1 MIRHLAASPVMPG
14 PLHGEESIASDTTHA
29 TMLELISWLL
39 RYPLLRASD
48 LATLMGLSASAT
60 VARLARARADGLVRS
75 MPASLLGRHVARL
88 HALTPRGLAALAAQ
102 DGAVVWERA
111 RHCQA
116 DPVGL
121 LQLLAD
127 LPAMLATQAFVL
139 ALIAHAEEALC
150 RQPAQRVTWSWTRH
164 VHLRSLSTDS
174 VQHSGHPSLCCDARV
189 QLVVRS
195 TAPRTVISYGLIM
208 LWDSGL
214 SRAADVRRDLQTFL
228 RIRDSYE
235 RHGMLTAFPTLLVLT
250 PNVRRAA
257 LWQAQALRLA
267 TERWLTHPLSG
278 GALEPDDNALVLSSL
293 PISMDPMNPWQA
305 AWRSFAQPGTQSLSD
320 ILQSAS
326 DVGAGSSTLWQ
337 MACRRGCIHDQMEL
351 ARLTVRLDVRSLR
364 MLIVLYL
371 HPLLST
377 QQLATV
383 LGIQPTSAERMLRRL
398 RRLDLIQ
405 RQMLSGVQLGA
416 LADRGVLLLAHCAH
430 LPGGARAVQTSGH
443 LPRTLWRYQREV
455 RALARTPEHTAGVYS
470 FFVALLQSCRAE
482 RAQGLDAA
490 LLWWEIGARCARAF
504 HDAGAWQV
512 IRPDGAGE
520 WRVDGQRFRFWLEWD
535 RGTMGPRDLS
545 AKFTAYA
552 RYLQSG
558 EWRVD
563 GNEPLPA
570 LLIVT
575 QSDEQMARLEQALK
589 EALPTSFLPQVVLA
603 LTAELRAHGPLSAIW
618 RRWRVDSAHRHVLLE
633 RQWTPVTSV
642 SLP

>member
-1 MIRHLAASPVMPG
+1 MTTVLSTSVAAEHDFGAAVSLRCQGCAAGYPLGPTHVCVECFG
-14 PLHGEESIASDTTHA
+14 PLEVVYDES
-29 TMLELISWLL
+29 LL
-39 RYPLLRASD
+39 R
-48 LATLMGLSASAT
+48 
-60 VARLARARADGLVRS
+60 
-75 MPASLLGRHVARL
+75 
-88 HALTPRGLAALAAQ
+88 
-102 DGAVVWERA
+102 
-111 RHCQA
+111 
-116 DPVGL
+116 
-121 LQLLAD
+121 
-127 LPAMLATQAFVL
+127 
-139 ALIAHAEEALC
+139 
-150 RQPAQRVTWSWTRH
+150 RVTREQ
-164 VHLRSLSTDS
+164 V
-174 VQHSGHPSLCCDARV
+174 
-189 QLVVRS
+189 
-195 TAPRTVISYGLIM
+195 
-208 LWDSGL
+208 
-214 SRAADVRRDLQTFL
+214 
-228 RIRDSYE
+228 E
-235 RHGMLTAFPTLLVLT
+235 
-250 PNVRRAA
+250 
-257 LWQAQALRLA
+257 
-267 TERWLTHPLSG
+267 
-278 GALEPDDNALVLSSL
+278 
-293 PISMDPMNPWQA
+293 
-305 AWRSFAQPGTQSLSD
+305 
-320 ILQSAS
+320 
-326 DVGAGSSTLWQ
+326 AG
-337 MACRRGCIHDQMEL
+337 
-351 ARLTVRLDVRSLR
+351 
-364 MLIVLYL
+364 
-371 HPLLST
+371 
-377 QQLATV
+377 
-383 LGIQPTSAERMLRRL
+383 
-398 RRLDLIQ
+398 
-405 RQMLSGVQLGA
+405 
-416 LADRGVLLLAHCAH
+416 
-430 LPGGARAVQTSGH
+430 
-443 LPRTLWRYQREV
+443 PRTLWRYQREV